1 MYVPRHWHWS
11 GPVGIV
17 LIGFA
22 VRVQFGLTWDVVL
35 FVMWPLLRIS
45 IEYAAY
51 IHEAGVIYQKYITRG
66 GAPEPEPETE
76 TITPAIPRLGEGF
89 TLTKRAQMQTSAQ
102 TVEAPRFDMERQFA
116 KTLINMHDYKPKDAA
131 VDLREETWK
140 KPNKFGSRDAYVL
153 VRDKWER
160 RGIIGRKSEKK
171 NAPFKVVDWRAVQLI
186 ADGNPL
192 PRDA

>member
-1 MYVPRHWHWS
+1 MYVPRHWHWT
-11 GPVGIV
+11 GPVGMV

-22 VRVQFGLTWDVVL
+22 IHKSYGGGWDVIL

-66 GAPEPEPETE
+66 GAPEPEPEPE
-76 TITPAIPRLGEGF
+76 QPADPTLGPGF
-89 TLTKRAQMQTSAQ
+89 IQTKRAQMQVSAQ
-102 TVEAPRFDMERQFA
+102 VVAAPSFDMERQFA
-116 KTLINMHDYKPKDAA
+116 KTLIVMHDYKPGDKA

-140 KPNKFGSRDAYVL
+140 KPNKFGTRDAYL
-153 VRDKWER
+153 QVRDKWER
-160 RGIIGRKSEKK
+160 RGIIGRKGNKK
-171 NAPFKVVDWRAVQLI
+171 NASFQVKDWRAVQLI

-192 PRDA
+192 PRE